1 MHYLGGG
8 IGHLWQG
15 VPQRVTYDMDMDASD
30 QSMDQL
36 HVRDPFNVLVLEPL
50 VTVESPDQ
58 AEVDESLSGSD
69 SGSD

>member
-1 MHYLGGG
+1 
-8 IGHLWQG
+8 
-15 VPQRVTYDMDMDASD
+15 MDMDASD

-36 HVRDPFNVLVLEPL
+36 RVRDPFNALVLEPL

>member
-1 MHYLGGG
+1 M
-8 IGHLWQG
+8 WQG

-30 QSMDQL
+30 QSIQL
-36 HVRDPFNVLVLEPL
+36 RVRDPFNALVLEPL

-69 SGSD
+69 GGSD